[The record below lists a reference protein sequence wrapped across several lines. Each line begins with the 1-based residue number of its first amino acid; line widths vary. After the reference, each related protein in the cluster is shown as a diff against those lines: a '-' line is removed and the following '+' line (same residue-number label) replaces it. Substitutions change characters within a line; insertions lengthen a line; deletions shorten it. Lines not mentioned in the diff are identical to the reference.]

1 MHYGAVDQQIS
12 CLKEFKFYSCKYLGW
27 WRWGPFCYELDASRA
42 KILYIQLHQIFV
54 VMILALVNFVLM

>member
-1 MHYGAVDQQIS
+1 MEQWTSRFRA
-12 CLKEFKFYSCKYLGW
+12 LKTSNSTVVSVWDGGDG
-27 WRWGPFCYELDASRA
+27 GPFCYELDASRA